1 MIGQKAFWEDSKIL
15 KRRSPRHPVIE
26 AFAMPKI
33 QKICSTIHQP
43 YRKHD
48 NKKKTLLDVG
58 CGNGY
63 FSYYLNLFF
72 DVICL
77 DFSHNIL
84 SICPLKKKI
93 QASALDVPFRNN
105 SFDVV
110 FCANLLHH
118 VENPIDVIDEMSRV
132 SSRYIVIIEPNRHNP
147 FMFLISQISI
157 TDRSITK
164 FNSKYLAGLVEGK
177 AKILS
182 LTSTGCILPNIT
194 PVFFLPLLKKLEPLL
209 FPKFYYLMIAEKIDS

>member
-1 MIGQKAFWEDSKIL
+1 MTGQKSFWEDSKVL
-15 KRRSPRHPVIE
+15 KRRSAQHPVIE

-33 QKICSTIHQP
+33 QKICSTIHQDTGSMTI
-43 YRKHD
+43 RK
-48 NKKKTLLDVG
+48 KSLLDVG

-72 DVICL
+72 DVSCL

-84 SICPLKKKI
+84 SICPLKKKF
-93 QASALDVPFRNN
+93 QASALDMPFHNN

-118 VENPIDVIDEMSRV
+118 VENPVDVIDEMSRV
-132 SSRYIVIIEPNRHNP
+132 SSRYIVIVEPNRYNP

-164 FNSKYLAGLVEGK
+164 FNSKYLADLVEGK

-182 LTSTGCILPNIT
+182 LISTGCILPNIT

-209 FPKFYYLMIAEKIDS
+209 LPKLYYLMIAEKIDS